1 MSSIGIK
8 TGDTIEVVTGKDRGK
23 RGKVLAADPATA
35 GNADASVKGS
45 FTFVH
50 CVS

>member
-23 RGKVLAADPATA
+23 RGKARELLRELGMPFREA
-35 GNADASVKGS
+35 
-45 FTFVH
+45 
-50 CVS
+50 